1 MNERQVLPEGCKNEE
16 SFVLDTIRQVHGG
29 SVSYTKANNRR
40 ELCEMFWVRKKD
52 FQRLIATINRLV
64 SRGDLVREEVVT
76 RPTQNFGMYFNP
88 ASRTVHLKL
97 APVRASAK
105 AEAHT
110 RVGFAL

>member
-1 MNERQVLPEGCKNEE
+1 MDKRQALPEGCKDEE
-16 SFVLDTIRQVHGG
+16 SFVLDTIHQIHSG

-52 FQRLIATINRLV
+52 FQRLIAAINRLV
-64 SRGDLVREEVVT
+64 DRGDLVREEVVT

-88 ASRTVHLKL
+88 ASRTVYLKL
-97 APVRASAK
+97 APVRASVK
-105 AEAHT
+105 AGMRT